1 VVSRVDTRRWQGA
14 CKVGF
19 TYRSTSS
26 QRKYQLGTS
35 SFLNVVIVQRDTV
48 ARQLAEVNALNQY
61 IRARTAVQQVTG
73 DILGVY
79 SVDVAEALAGQVKS
93 APSPM
98 PVIPA
103 RP

>member
-1 VVSRVDTRRWQGA
+1 
-14 CKVGF
+14 
-19 TYRSTSS
+19 
-26 QRKYQLGTS
+26 
-35 SFLNVVIVQRDTV
+35 VVIVQRDTV